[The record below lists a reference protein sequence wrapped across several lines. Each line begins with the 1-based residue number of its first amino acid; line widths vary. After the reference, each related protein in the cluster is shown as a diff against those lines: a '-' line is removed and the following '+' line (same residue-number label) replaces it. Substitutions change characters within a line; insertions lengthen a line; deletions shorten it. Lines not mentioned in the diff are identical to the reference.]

1 MNDLL
6 ALFYEPFFDYDSY
19 QDLLNSVFDNAD
31 YGKIGLVLTLV
42 PLVVLA
48 IFYKLWDPIRNQLL
62 MLGVSI
68 VLVLI
73 IAYSSTSGILYSNG
87 GILQSIGDYAGDD
100 GQIDPNYFV
109 FQMSMIS
116 LLYGVIIS
124 LAYSFGLKL
133 ISTNNSHNPI

>member
-6 ALFYEPFFDYDSY
+6 ALFYEPFFDYNSY
-19 QDLLNSVFDNAD
+19 QDLLNLVFDNAD
-31 YGKIGLVLTLV
+31 YGKLGFILILI

-48 IFYKLWDPIRNQLL
+48 VFYKLWDPIRNQLL
-62 MLGVSI
+62 MLGLSI
-68 VLVLI
+68 LLVLI
-73 IAYSSTSGILYSNG
+73 IAYSATSGILYSNG
-87 GILQSIGDYAGDD
+87 GILQAIGNYTGDD
-100 GQIDPNYFV
+100 GQIDPDYFV